1 MVLSTLIFNTFFLLC
16 AISHQHIF
24 SSVTSEETDIS
35 INGELIT
42 PNPDRIKMT
51 ARFINT
57 INSTIYLWSYD
68 SSIKDDPTMHTSIAY
83 GTCYFIN
90 FYVDFIFI

>member
-1 MVLSTLIFNTFFLLC
+1 MVLSKLIINTFFLLW
-16 AISHQHIF
+16 ALSHPYTI
-24 SSVTSEETDIS
+24 SSVTSEETDIN
-35 INGELIT
+35 INGELFT

-90 FYVDFIFI
+90 FYADFIFI